1 MSLTSDE
8 LAAVA
13 HEVLHR
19 VRGCRVAK
27 VYQIGRYDLI
37 LHFREDK
44 KLKLFISVRPRYAR
58 IYLTTEKFTAPKSP
72 TSFAQLLRKHLSGSS
87 LAVIYKRADD
97 RQVSLLFIRGG
108 YSLHCRM
115 YAGGGF
121 WLADSDGT
129 VLGCDGYTSR
139 PPVKVGDRYAPPETS
154 IEQPVP
160 YDGSPS
166 AQIEERYRRLLEKDG
181 FEADKRLL
189 LSTVKKELTK
199 CKKLIA
205 SLTRDRE
212 RLIEYAGYKKLGDLC
227 KTWFHKLKR
236 GVKSVTLSDLET
248 GKQIKIPFSPE
259 LSPVEN
265 MNLLYKKYRK
275 YATGIKK
282 VDAALKKAGDRRK
295 MLEAEKAGL
304 ENATGP
310 EELADYRKKTSASLS
325 GVAARKKRRGP
336 EKASP
341 FREFVSKDGFE
352 IRVGKSNIANDKLV
366 RASNGNDLWFHVQ
379 GFPGSHVVVR
389 AGGKRQIPQATVM
402 EAARLALK
410 YSTRAK
416 DKKGTVVYT
425 HIKHVKRPK
434 HAPPGTVLITQEK
447 TVHARLS

>member
-1 MSLTSDE
+1 MSLTSAE

-13 HEVLHR
+13 REVLQR
-19 VRGCRVAK
+19 VRGYRVAK
-27 VYQIGRYDLI
+27 VYQLGRHDLI

-44 KLKLFISVRPRYAR
+44 KLKLFISVRPRYGR
-58 IYLTTEKFTAPKSP
+58 IYLTTEKFAAPKSP
-72 TSFAQLLRKHLSGSS
+72 TPFAQLLRKHLSGRP
-87 LAVIYKRADD
+87 LAGIYKRLDD
-97 RQVSLLFIRGG
+97 RQVSLLFVPGG
-108 YSLHCRM
+108 LSLHCRM

-121 WLADSDGT
+121 WLAAGDGT

-139 PPVKVGDRYAPPETS
+139 PPVKVGDTYEPPEAGE
-154 IEQPVP
+154 EQPAQF
-160 YDGSPS
+160 DGSAS
-166 AQIEERYRRLLEKDG
+166 AQIEERYRHLLEKDG
-181 FEADKRLL
+181 FETDKRLL
-189 LSTVKKELTK
+189 LSAVKKELTK
-199 CKKLIA
+199 CNKLLA

-212 RLIEYAGYKKLGDLC
+212 RLIEYSGYKKLGDLC

-236 GVKSVTLSDLET
+236 GVKSVTLPDLET
-248 GKQIKIPFSPE
+248 GKEVKIPLSPE

-282 VDAALKKAGDRRK
+282 VDPALKAAGDRRK

-304 ENATGP
+304 ENAKDT
-310 EELADYRKKTSASLS
+310 EELADYRKKTAVSLA
-325 GVAARKKRRGP
+325 VRKKRRGP

-366 RASNGNDLWFHVQ
+366 RASNGNDLWFHIQ

-389 AGGKRQIPQATVM
+389 AGRKGQIPQATVM

-410 YSTRAK
+410 HSSRAK

-425 HIKHVKRPK
+425 HIKYVKRPK
-434 HAPPGTVLITQEK
+434 HAPPGTVRITQEK

>member
-1 MSLTSDE
+1 MSLTSAE

-13 HEVLHR
+13 REVLRR

-27 VYQIGRYDLI
+27 VYQLGRHDLI

-58 IYLTTEKFTAPKSP
+58 IYLTTEKVTAPKSP
-72 TSFAQLLRKHLSGSS
+72 TSFAQLLRKHLSGRPFVG
-87 LAVIYKRADD
+87 LYKRADD
-97 RQVSLLFIRGG
+97 RQVSLLFVPGG

-121 WLADSDGT
+121 WLTASDGT

-139 PPVKVGDRYAPPETS
+139 PPVKVGDTYEPPEAGE
-154 IEQPVP
+154 EQPAQF
-160 YDGSPS
+160 DGSAS

-199 CKKLIA
+199 CKKLLA
-205 SLTRDRE
+205 SLTRDQE
-212 RLIEYAGYKKLGDLC
+212 RLIEYSGYKKLGDLC

-236 GVKSVTLSDLET
+236 GVKSITLPDLET
-248 GKQIKIPFSPE
+248 GKQVKIPLSPE

-275 YATGIKK
+275 YKTGSKK
-282 VDAALKKAGDRRK
+282 IEAALKAAGDRRK
-295 MLEAEKAGL
+295 KLEENMAGL
-304 ENATGP
+304 ENAKET
-310 EELADYRKKTSASLS
+310 EELAVYSEKTPASLA
-325 GVAARKKRRGP
+325 VRKKRRGP
-336 EKASP
+336 EKAAP

-389 AGGKRQIPQATVM
+389 AGKNREVPRTTLM
-402 EAARLALK
+402 EAAELALK

-434 HAPPGTVLITQEK
+434 HAPPGTVRITQEK
-447 TVHARLS
+447 TVYARLS